1 MSPKR
6 LATAREA
13 AETVAIQALGHIAAD
28 PQQLGRF
35 LAETGL
41 GPETLRAAA
50 GDPKFLGAVLN
61 FVLNDPA
68 LLENFAAGAEL
79 TPAAV
84 AAAHE
89 VLSGTN
95 WERDIP

>member
-1 MSPKR
+1 MVSPKR

-41 GPETLRAAA
+41 GPETL
-50 GDPKFLGAVLN
+50 
-61 FVLNDPA
+61 
-68 LLENFAAGAEL
+68 AE
-79 TPAAV
+79 
-84 AAAHE
+84 AHE
-89 VLSGTN
+89 ILRSGTAVGKVA
-95 WERDIP
+95 ITLG